1 MGLRGE
7 LYTTQITV
15 ENRTYFFNVKENRTG
30 DVFLQVVESK
40 STDGSGF
47 DRHAIVVFESDM
59 QKFLQGLEGTLQFI
73 EKTRKAKIKDS
84 AEKTISRNKQSR
96 SAEGAK
102 VSSGRGDS
110 ADRADSRGGS
120 PRAGTARAG
129 TARPGAP
136 RTGAARTG
144 APRRSTAE
152 GAPGAANGLRAD
164 GKPRRVKVI
173 SKKKA
178 D

>member
-7 LYTTQITV
+7 LFTTQITV

-47 DRHAIVVFESDM
+47 DRHAIVIFEDDM

-73 EKTRKAKIKDS
+73 EKNRKSKLKVA
-84 AEKTISRNKQSR
+84 AEKAIAARKKGPRTSTEPASRT
-96 SAEGAK
+96 
-102 VSSGRGDS
+102 
-110 ADRADSRGGS
+110 
-120 PRAGTARAG
+120 AGKDPAAHA
-129 TARPGAP
+129 ARPGGKPA
-136 RTGAARTG
+136 GD
-144 APRRSTAE
+144 S
-152 GAPGAANGLRAD
+152 
-164 GKPRRVKVI
+164 KPRRVKVI
-173 SKKKA
+173 PRKKA